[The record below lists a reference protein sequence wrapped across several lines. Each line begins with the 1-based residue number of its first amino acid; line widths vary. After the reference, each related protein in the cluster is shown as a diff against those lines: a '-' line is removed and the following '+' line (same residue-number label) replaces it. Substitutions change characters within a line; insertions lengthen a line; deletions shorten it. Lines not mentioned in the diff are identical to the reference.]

1 MFVGTGLAIVVDIGV
16 PTLREVFGFPSLKR
30 RITALVFEDI
40 SGAPG
45 HGCLSHSR
53 LLFANACLLTMG
65 NIDKSLSKSVRSM
78 HIVVL
83 CHRWF
88 LAFTQ

>member
-1 MFVGTGLAIVVDIGV
+1 MFVGTGLAIVVDIGE
-16 PTLREVFGFPSLKR
+16 PTLRDPFSFPSLKR
-30 RITALVFEDI
+30 MITALVFEDI

-45 HGCLSHSR
+45 HGGLSHYR

-65 NIDKSLSKSVRSM
+65 NIDKSLSKSARSI

-83 CHRWF
+83 
-88 LAFTQ
+88 